1 MGEGN
6 GKAPGTKKEKGKLP
20 GTTWTNKRKVPRLT
34 QAKREKGKGKPTHIL
49 IQFTRQPL
57 THERNETISRL
68 STPQPPISFRMQ
80 MCYLHGRQHTHTHC
94 DQYHQTMSVTTLN
107 KAWKAKAIRWLL
119 CMKSVSQFNRN
130 ASTLGRSRFSSDE
143 CMALR

>member
-1 MGEGN
+1 MGRR
-6 GKAPGTKKEKGKLP
+6 EKGKLP
-20 GTTWTNKRKVPRLT
+20 EPKGKRESSPGPPKTKKGKAPRLT

-49 IQFTRQPL
+49 IKFTRQPF
-57 THERNETISRL
+57 THERNETISWL
-68 STPQPPISFRMQ
+68 STPNLRSHFEWKCVTCM
-80 MCYLHGRQHTHTHC
+80 GANTHTHC
-94 DQYHQTMSVTTLN
+94 IQYHQTISVTTLN